1 MEQRLL
7 REIGA
12 RRMNE
17 GKGIGEGKMGGN
29 VEGWERG
36 GWGREA
42 EKLRMRIK
50 EMERWREEQRREER
64 RRNIVIRE
72 MEVLGRNLK
81 EEVMKVLLNRRRD

>member
-36 GWGREA
+36 GREA
-42 EKLRMRIK
+42 EKLRVRIK
-50 EMERWREEQRREER
+50 EVERWREEQRREER